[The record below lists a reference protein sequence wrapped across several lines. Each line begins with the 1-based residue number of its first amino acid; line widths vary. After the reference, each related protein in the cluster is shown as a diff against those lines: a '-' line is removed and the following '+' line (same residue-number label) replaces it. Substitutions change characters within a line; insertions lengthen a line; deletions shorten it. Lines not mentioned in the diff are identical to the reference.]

1 MQARFNYFH
10 SYPCGFTLPNR
21 FYCALPYRFD
31 INDNS
36 DSLIMI
42 RSVDRSPQAFQL
54 QSRVEAAAVDSARC
68 NRRRAIRMWTAALVL
83 LCGASLWLRLR
94 NIEGTLPYPLFVDE
108 VFVAAPAA
116 RMLTTGKLNP
126 HYFNYPSLPMY
137 LTAVGMAGGFL
148 RSARHHEIQDIAN
161 LGNVR
166 YPYYD
171 TPGAVQGARQ
181 LFSLLSVVALAAAG
195 LVAYVAL
202 KTPAA
207 IFFAPLFLEV
217 SPLFFSQSWTYLN
230 VDIVGTCFVVL
241 ALVACLKGI
250 KELSMYQSAVLAGV
264 FAGLATASKYTLALV
279 IVPVLLAIWF
289 YFDARRRISASVAT
303 LGAMLAAFLIVVPY
317 SVLDIPGF
325 LNGLAYEAYHYSH
338 GHHGYDADP
347 GLPQLYYYAGQFV
360 AEFGAGGAAL
370 AILGACVFSL
380 ADWRRA
386 LVLLSFPIALL
397 WLLAAQRVHF
407 GRDILSLFPI
417 ASLFLAFGVVSVY
430 GWTLKLASGR
440 RWTEG
445 GLRRPVSVVVG
456 LVLIAI
462 AMPFGHITDQL
473 RGRTDSRNLAQA
485 WIQAHFPMEW
495 SIIVPKQ
502 LCVDIR
508 DLKAKG
514 RRVTVVDLNSA
525 GDAEIL
531 HKLLIESPVPAV
543 IMVPRWDA
551 HFRFPGWDI
560 AEILSNVTSH
570 WRIVKTFGSHPVNV
584 EPPVIPLGDPAFAVA
599 ILEHAKP
606 RTEVAPP

>member
-1 MQARFNYFH
+1 
-10 SYPCGFTLPNR
+10 
-21 FYCALPYRFD
+21 
-31 INDNS
+31 
-36 DSLIMI
+36 
-42 RSVDRSPQAFQL
+42 
-54 QSRVEAAAVDSARC
+54 
-68 NRRRAIRMWTAALVL
+68 MWTAALVL
-83 LCGASLWLRLR
+83 LCGTSLWLRLR
-94 NIEGTLPYPLFVDE
+94 NIEGTLPYPLFADE
-108 VFVAAPAA
+108 GFIAQPAA
-116 RMLTTGKLNP
+116 RILTTGTLNP

-137 LTAVGMAGGFL
+137 LTAIGMAGGFL
-148 RSARHHEIQDIAN
+148 RSARHHEIQDIVK
-161 LGNVR
+161 LGNVG

-181 LFSLLSVVALAAAG
+181 LFSVLSVVALAATG
-195 LVAYVAL
+195 LVAYLAL
-202 KTPAA
+202 EKPAA
-207 IFFAPLFLEV
+207 IFLAPLFLEA
-217 SPLFFSQSWTYLN
+217 SPFFFSESWTYLN

-241 ALVACLKGI
+241 TLVACLKGI

-264 FAGLATASKYTLALV
+264 FAGLATGSKYTLALV

-303 LGAMLAAFLIVVPY
+303 LGAMLAAFIIVVPY

-325 LNGLAYEAYHYSH
+325 LNALAYEAYHYSH
-338 GHHGYDADP
+338 GHHGHDADP

-360 AEFGAGGAAL
+360 AQFGAGGAAL

-386 LVLLSFPIALL
+386 LVFLSFPIALL

-407 GRDILSLFPI
+407 TRDILSLFPI
-417 ASLFLAFGVVSVY
+417 VALFQASGVVSVY

-445 GLRRPVSVVVG
+445 HLRRPVRIVVG

-462 AMPFGHITDQL
+462 AVPFGHITDQF

-485 WIQAHFPMEW
+485 WIEAHFPPEC
-495 SIIVPKQ
+495 SIVVPAQ

-514 RRVTVVDLNSA
+514 RRVTVVDLQSV
-525 GDAEIL
+525 GDADTL
-531 HKLLIESPVPAV
+531 YKLLVGNPVPAV
-543 IMVPRWDA
+543 IMVPRWDT
-551 HFRFPGWDI
+551 HWQFSGWDI
-560 AEILSNVTSH
+560 TELLSKVTSH

-584 EPPVIPLGDPAFAVA
+584 KPPVIPVGDPAFAVA
-599 ILEHAKP
+599 ILDRE
-606 RTEVAPP
+606 